1 MQTYSLSRC
10 AQFALSG
17 TEADAN
23 GGGEPASEWSEIFDQ
38 SLKTAKPLQAF
49 PERGETVRKAGLADL
64 LLSDKLQRARRGRG
78 YSGSAKQW
86 GRCVSETILI
96 ADDHPL
102 FRQALALAVA
112 NVAPQARV
120 VEAGTLTAAARAAS
134 DAPDLKLIMLDLKMP
149 GAVGYSGIAL
159 LHAERPDVPILVV
172 SSAEGANAA
181 DEARAFGA
189 VGFLRKDVDL
199 ARIEDAIRVALGGRS
214 TAVASNE
221 PVEQVRRE
229 VAGLTPTQ
237 LKVLL
242 EVLAG
247 KLNKQI
253 AFDLGMSEATV
264 KAHMTAIMR
273 KLDVQNRTQAALIA
287 RSLGLDLIG

>member
-1 MQTYSLSRC
+1 M
-10 AQFALSG
+10 
-17 TEADAN
+17 
-23 GGGEPASEWSEIFDQ
+23 
-38 SLKTAKPLQAF
+38 
-49 PERGETVRKAGLADL
+49 
-64 LLSDKLQRARRGRG
+64 
-78 YSGSAKQW
+78 
-86 GRCVSETILI
+86 SETILI